1 MQLYT
6 IDLIAYCTCHCDAKT
21 KTRLLGNVNIKDGG
35 VAGQCARGVLL
46 FLSFP
51 FRQMGGEH
59 YTRI

>member
-6 IDLIAYCTCHCDAKT
+6 IDLTDYCMRHCDVKM

-35 VAGQCARGVLL
+35 GTGQCARGVLL